1 MTSVAWYNDSNVY
14 NKKQGHLSFT
24 MVTIMSNC
32 SDEEAEDLY
41 IGDQI

>member
-1 MTSVAWYNDSNVY
+1 MTAMS